1 MQDMRNDGLA
11 LKQNALGRV
20 LNKDDPN
27 QVTLYDLFCSTKM
40 PDLFAANSKIPFCQI
55 FAIIQQS
62 CLHKWSS
69 LKAINFRLHV
79 QQILASDED
88 DDGDD
93 PELAFLATLNE
104 KQKRK
109 LLRWDNI

>member
-1 MQDMRNDGLA
+1 MTFFVQ
-11 LKQNALGRV
+11 LKNLIFLLQIANPFL
-20 LNKDDPN
+20 PN
-27 QVTLYDLFCSTKM
+27 ICHY
-40 PDLFAANSKIPFCQI
+40 
-55 FAIIQQS
+55 QQS

-69 LKAINFRLHV
+69 LKYIILHLLLHV

>member
-1 MQDMRNDGLA
+1 MQDMRNDGFA

-27 QVTLYDLFCSTKM
+27 QVTLYDLFCSNKV

-62 CLHKWSS
+62 CCISIKSTNSHL
-69 LKAINFRLHV
+69 LLLV

-109 LLRWDNI
+109 LLRWNNI